1 MFLRIMKGFGYILS
15 GQLQVD
21 VFLILQQLKQGEI
34 EMVQGLDD
42 VNAALAQVDAELG
55 TVTAALA
62 SLNDKA
68 TVLVEDVKAL
78 KAKATPDLTPA
89 VDKILADAE
98 ALRGVSASVATA
110 VASVDA
116 ADAEATG

>member
-1 MFLRIMKGFGYILS
+1 MKGFGYILS